1 MSVTD
6 AVKDLPYTIVRK
18 ILMAPKPKGQGIAA
32 PGKGMKQLISTISK
46 QKDVGLIVKKLNML
60 RTHYAATHGKAVKTP
75 SSKQHTPSKKQN
87 DDEEDDEDDEDEE
100 EDDAMIMLKEEL
112 ALRGLT
118 TTGNTYPVL
127 VKRLCKTL
135 REED

>member
-6 AVKDLPYTIVRK
+6 AVKDLPYTIVRQ

-46 QKDVGLIVKKLNML
+46 QKDVGLIVKKLNIL

-87 DDEEDDEDDEDEE
+87 DEEDEEDEE

>member
-1 MSVTD
+1 MSVAD
-6 AVKDLPYTIVRK
+6 AVKDLPYQMVRN

-32 PGKGMKQLISTISK
+32 PGKGMKQLVSTISK
-46 QKDVGLIVKKLNML
+46 QKDVGVIVKKLNIL
-60 RTHYAATHGKAVKTP
+60 RTHYSATHGKAVKTP
-75 SSKQHTPSKKQN
+75 SSKQHTPLSKKRN
-87 DDEEDDEDDEDEE
+87 DDEEDGE
-100 EDDAMIMLKEEL
+100 EDDAMNMLKEEL

-127 VKRLCKTL
+127 VKRLCKAL